1 MKAVSIVGPKNSGK
15 TTLGLQLAKQFKEMG
30 LTVAAAKFSHHGM
43 DWKQDTDTAQYA
55 KTCDTV
61 AGLGPSETF
70 VHWTDKRFLPDIL
83 PLLTADVLIVEG
95 GKSLGYLPRILC
107 LYGDL
112 SDGTDWLSP
121 ELAIATYGDE
131 TIDGIQAHNSIKE
144 LAETVLEKGFFLPGM
159 DCETCGRPDCK
170 GLAVDIVKGLV
181 TPDACLA
188 LKNSI
193 SVDINGAPLGMKPFV
208 EDIVS
213 AAIREMIRT
222 LKGYS
227 PGKATIKLDV

>member
-15 TTLGLQLAKQFKEMG
+15 TTLGLKLAEHFKSKG
-30 LTVAAAKFSHHGM
+30 LTVAAAKFSHHGL
-43 DWKQDTDTAQYA
+43 DWQDTDTAKYA
-55 KTCDTV
+55 EMCDAV

-70 VHWTDKRFLPDIL
+70 VHWTDRRFLPDIL

-107 LYGDL
+107 LNGEL
-112 SDGTDWLSP
+112 EDGTDWLSP
-121 ELAIATYGDE
+121 ELALASHGEKTVDGVPALESIEALAD
-131 TIDGIQAHNSIKE
+131 TI
-144 LAETVLEKGFFLPGM
+144 LEKGFFLPGM

-170 GLAVDIVKGLV
+170 TLAAEIVKG
-181 TPDACLA
+181 TTTTKACLA
-188 LKNSI
+188 MHNSI
-193 SVDINGAPLGMKPFV
+193 EVNINGAPVGMKDFV
-208 EDIVS
+208 EDIIS
-213 AAIREMIRT
+213 ASIREMLRT

>member
-15 TTLGLQLAKQFKEMG
+15 TTLGLKLAEHFKKMG
-30 LTVAAAKFSHHGM
+30 MTVAAAKFSHHGL
-43 DWKQDTDTAQYA
+43 DWKETDTAKYA
-55 KTCDTV
+55 EHCDAV

-70 VHWTDKRFLPDIL
+70 VHWTDRRFLPDIL

-107 LYGDL
+107 LSGDL
-112 SDGTDWLSP
+112 SDGTDWLVP
-121 ELAIATYGDE
+121 ELAIASYGE
-131 TIDGIQAHNSIKE
+131 QTVDGVEAM
-144 LAETVLEKGFFLPGM
+144 ETVEDLAATVLKKGFFLPGM

-170 GLAVDIVKGLV
+170 SLAMDIVKGTV
-181 TPDACLA
+181 TTDACLA
-188 LKNSI
+188 LHNSI
-193 SVDINGAPLGMKPFV
+193 EVSINGAPLGMKPFV

-213 AAIREMIRT
+213 AAIREMVRT

-227 PGKATIKLDV
+227 PGEATIKLDV

>member
-15 TTLGLQLAKQFKEMG
+15 TTLGLELAEHFKKAG
-30 LTVAAAKFSHHGM
+30 LKVAAAKFSHHGF
-43 DWKQDTDTAQYA
+43 DWQDTDTTKYA
-55 KTCDTV
+55 KTCDVV

-70 VHWTDKRFLPDIL
+70 VHWTDRRFLPDIL

-107 LYGDL
+107 LRGDL
-112 SDGTDWLSP
+112 NDGTDWLVP
-121 ELAIATYGDE
+121 ELAIGSYGDK
-131 TIDGIQAHNSIKE
+131 TIENVPSYDDIPS
-144 LAETVLEKGFFLPGM
+144 LADTVLEKGFFLPGM

-170 GLAVDIVKGLV
+170 TLATEIITGK
-181 TPDACLA
+181 TTTKACLA
-188 LKNSI
+188 MHSSI
-193 SVDINGAPLGMKPFV
+193 EVDINGAPVGMKPFV
-208 EDIVS
+208 ENIIS
-213 AAIREMIRT
+213 AAIREMVRT

>member
-1 MKAVSIVGPKNSGK
+1 MKAVSIVGPKKSGK
-15 TTLGLQLAKQFKEMG
+15 TTLGLKLAKYFKDKG
-30 LTVAAAKFSHHGM
+30 LTVAAAKFSHHDF
-43 DWKQDTDTAQYA
+43 DWQETDTTKYA
-55 KTCDTV
+55 EHCNAV

-70 VHWTDKRFLPDIL
+70 VHWTDNRFLPDIL

-95 GKSLGYLPRILC
+95 GKTQTYLPRILC
-107 LYGDL
+107 LSGDM
-112 SDGTDWLSP
+112 SDGTDWLLP
-121 ELAIATYGDE
+121 ELAIASHGSQ
-131 TIDGIQAHNSIKE
+131 TIDGIPSMDSVEE

-170 GLAVDIVKGLV
+170 TLAAEIIRGATTTK
-181 TPDACLA
+181 ACLA
-188 LKNSI
+188 LHNSI
-193 SVDINGAPLGMKPFV
+193 SIDINGAPVGMKPFV

-213 AAIREMIRT
+213 ASIREMIRT

>member
-15 TTLGLQLAKQFKEMG
+15 TTLGLELARHFKKMG
-30 LTVAAAKFSHHGM
+30 LTVAAAKFSHHGFN
-43 DWKQDTDTAQYA
+43 WQDTDTTKYSEI
-55 KTCDTV
+55 CDTV

-70 VHWTDKRFLPDIL
+70 VHWTDRRFLPDIL

-107 LYGDL
+107 LRGDL
-112 SDGTDWLSP
+112 TDGTDWLTP
-121 ELAIATYGDE
+121 ELAIASYGE
-131 TIDGIQAHNSIKE
+131 ESIDGVPALESIDD
-144 LAETVLEKGFFLPGM
+144 LAETVLKKGFFLPGM

-170 GLAVDIVKGLV
+170 TLAADIVAGKV
-181 TPDACLA
+181 TTDACLA
-188 LKNSI
+188 MHNSI
-193 SVDINGAPLGMKPFV
+193 EVDINGAPLGMKPFV
-208 EDIVS
+208 EDLIS
-213 AAIREMIRT
+213 AAIREMLKT

>member
-15 TTLGLQLAKQFKEMG
+15 TTLGLELARHFKKMG
-30 LTVAAAKFSHHGM
+30 LTVAAAKFSHHGFGWH
-43 DWKQDTDTAQYA
+43 DSDTTEYA
-55 KTCDTV
+55 KTCDAV
-61 AGLGPSETF
+61 AGLGPDETF
-70 VHWTDKRFLPDIL
+70 VHWTDQRFLPDIL

-95 GKSLGYLPRILC
+95 GKQLGYLPRILC
-107 LYGDL
+107 LRGDL
-112 SDGTDWLSP
+112 KDGTDWLAP

-131 TIDGIQAHNSIKE
+131 TIEGVPSLDSIVA

-170 GLAVDIVKGLV
+170 TLAAEIIKG
-181 TPDACLA
+181 TITTDACLA
-188 LKNSI
+188 MHNSI
-193 SVDINGAPLGMKPFV
+193 EVDINGAPLGMKPFV
-208 EDIVS
+208 EDLVS
-213 AAIREMIRT
+213 AAIREMLRT